1 MTEENPTTGSTT
13 ATSTTATSTTATI
26 YPTML
31 TVLSLALWLAATV
44 SFVAGGASWHEQLSV
59 LALLPLVVV
68 TGMFPNTLP
77 LPSGLKLSRER
88 MNFTLSDALVLLIAC
103 RYGFAACVFVAGI
116 EGLTSSR
123 RAVRRLSSNLY
134 SFGMMSLAAAA
145 AAASLR
151 LVLGYGFGEVT
162 GGAERSF
169 PAVAV
174 GVLVASVVHISVNT
188 GVISLLFATRLGVSV
203 LSSWRENFR
212 VAAPLFLPTSA
223 AASLMYVGLQSG
235 ALTMFAI
242 GAPVLIAIHFGHR
255 RYRDSMQ
262 EQLDI
267 IERAQQ
273 ERIATME
280 KAHRETIEALAVTI
294 NAKDEVTHEHVLRV
308 QIYAAGV
315 ARLLGC
321 SDAEIEALRAGALLH
336 DIGKIAVPDYIINK
350 PGKLTAAEFEQ
361 MKMHTLVGA
370 QILGRVGF
378 SYPVV
383 PVVRSHHER
392 WDGKGYPDGLAGEA
406 IPLTARILTVVDCFD
421 AVREDRQYRKGMTR
435 AEAVEYLLGNSGTQY
450 DPRVVGTFITH
461 LPEFEA
467 EIAAHRNTA
476 APTYGIEPVEQLSE
490 AARHVPPAAGLAEA
504 TTGMSRFADVAF
516 TDAERA
522 TLDDAA
528 RRLGEANSLDEVLAS
543 FVESLKAVVPYD
555 TCALTLAPPHVD
567 DCIVAHADGRHAEQ
581 LYGRTIIADEGV
593 TGWVLVNRQPFYN
606 ADPRLDLPPALAA
619 RDASYQTLAACP
631 VMHGTELHGVVTL
644 YSSSLPKYEAAHQ
657 QRLEAFATLLATRLS
672 NAASPELSNV
682 VSHNSPH
689 LSLTAT
695 PFVVGASQVAPVFA
709 LPQTSLTGVA
719 VESELSH

>member
-1 MTEENPTTGSTT
+1 MTKEKAAVNK
-13 ATSTTATSTTATI
+13 ATI

-31 TVLSLALWLAATV
+31 TIASLALWLAASV
-44 SFVAGGASWHEQLSV
+44 SFFVEHAWREQLSV
-59 LALLPLVVV
+59 LALLPVVIV

-134 SFGMMSLAAAA
+134 SFGMMSLSAAAA
-145 AAASLR
+145 AAGLHAVLR
-151 LVLGYGFGEVT
+151 YGFGE
-162 GGAERSF
+162 GAGREHSF
-169 PAVAV
+169 PAIAVAV
-174 GVLVASVVHISVNT
+174 LLASVVHISVNT
-188 GVISLLFATRLGVSV
+188 GVISLLFATRLGVSAM
-203 LSSWRENFR
+203 SSWKENFR

-223 AASLMYVGLQSG
+223 AASLMYVGLQYN
-235 ALTMFAI
+235 ALTMVAI
-242 GAPVLIAIHFGHR
+242 GAPILIAIYFGHR

-262 EQLDI
+262 EQLNL
-267 IERAQQ
+267 IERGQQ
-273 ERIATME
+273 ERIATLE
-280 KAHRETIEALAVTI
+280 QAHRETIEALAVTI

-350 PGKLTAAEFEQ
+350 PGKLTADEFEQ
-361 MKMHTLVGA
+361 MKVHTLVGA

-392 WDGKGYPDGLAGEA
+392 WDGKGYPDGLAGES

-435 AEAVEYLLGNSGTQY
+435 AEAIDYLLGNSGTQY

-476 APTYGIEPVEQLSE
+476 APTYGIEPVERLSE
-490 AARHVPPAAGLAEA
+490 AARRVPPAAGLDETAA
-504 TTGMSRFADVAF
+504 TTARPEDFEF
-516 TDAERA
+516 TKAERA
-522 TLDDAA
+522 ALSAAA
-528 RRLGEANSLDEVLAS
+528 RGLKEAAGLDEVIAS
-543 FVESLKAVVPYD
+543 FVISLKSLVPYD
-555 TCALTLAPPHVD
+555 SCAVTLVPPHTSHCV
-567 DCIVAHADGRHAEQ
+567 VAQAEGRHADH
-581 LYGRTIIADEGV
+581 LHGRRVVTGEGV
-593 TGWVLVNRQPFYN
+593 TGWVLANRRPFYN
-606 ADPRLDLPPALAA
+606 AAPELDLPSALVA
-619 RDASYQTLAACP
+619 RDDSYRTMAACP
-631 VMHGTELHGVVTL
+631 IIHGTELHGAVTL
-644 YSSSLPKYEAAHQ
+644 YSMTLPKYEAAHQ
-657 QRLEAFATLLATRLS
+657 QLAEALVALLAAEMSTVAQPRSPSHLP
-672 NAASPELSNV
+672 ASHLPA
-682 VSHNSPH
+682 SHLPASRP
-689 LSLTAT
+689 AG
-695 PFVVGASQVAPVFA
+695 GAIQGAPVFSM
-709 LPQTSLTGVA
+709 LPPRVNGVA